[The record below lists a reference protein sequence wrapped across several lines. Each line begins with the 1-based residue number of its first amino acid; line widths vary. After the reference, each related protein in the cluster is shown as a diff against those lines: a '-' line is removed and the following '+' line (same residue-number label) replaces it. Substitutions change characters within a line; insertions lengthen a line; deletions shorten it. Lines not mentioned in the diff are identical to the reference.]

1 MDRSPNSQTT
11 IDGWPRGLS
20 LNQEYTETHT
30 ANALHH
36 MPNIRAVATMVGAV
50 ESRRCICVYSTFRI
64 ITALGVSERRVCRI
78 LTHPA
83 GQSSTMGQH
92 LLTKRKT

>member
-50 ESRRCICVYSTFRI
+50 ESKVYMR
-64 ITALGVSERRVCRI
+64 
-78 LTHPA
+78 
-83 GQSSTMGQH
+83 
-92 LLTKRKT
+92 LLDFPHHHGPGCL